1 MSGIHDPGNH
11 PPEAHIRSRRSFPVV
26 WIIPIVAIA
35 IAAFLGW
42 RAVYDRGPM
51 ITITFL
57 TGDGLTGGQ
66 TKVQHKAV
74 DLGTVRSITLS
85 PDMTHVV
92 VRVQM
97 RREATSELTENARF
111 WVVRPR
117 FTGSNVSG
125 LETLLSGAYIELDP
139 GVPGGAP
146 QREFT
151 GLEEPPAVRSD
162 EPGRTF
168 ELKADRIGSLST
180 GSPVFFH
187 DIDVG
192 ELLRYDV
199 GPQGEGITV
208 HIFVRAPYD
217 KFVHDGSRFWNVSGV
232 SIDLGAQGVR
242 VQLQSLIAVLSGGI
256 AFDTDP
262 KARNTPVAKT
272 DASFTLFKDEDTANA
287 QGYSTRFPYLIYFD
301 GSVRGLSPGAALEFQ
316 GIQIGVVTSVD
327 LELDPIRGTSRVAVR
342 VEVQPERVLSQR
354 RFPNATAYGAARA
367 LVAHGMRAQ
376 LITGNL
382 LTGQQVVSLAFVPGA
397 PPAEVT
403 QVDGITVLPSVSG
416 GLDNITA
423 GLSQVVDKLN
433 RLPLEQIAQNLNG
446 TLQSVRDMASGP
458 ELRQT
463 LQSMAT
469 TMVTVSDLVNKVNA
483 GATPALK
490 RLPEIAQSLQ
500 GAVDHANGLIGS
512 ANTGYGANSQFR
524 RDLERLLDQVS
535 DTARSVRIL
544 SDYLDQHPE
553 ALIRGRNAGQ

>member
-1 MSGIHDPGNH
+1 
-11 PPEAHIRSRRSFPVV
+11 
-26 WIIPIVAIA
+26 
-35 IAAFLGW
+35 
-42 RAVYDRGPM
+42 M

-97 RREATSELTENARF
+97 TREATPELTENARF

-139 GVPGGAP
+139 GAPGAAP
-146 QREFT
+146 QRDFT

-168 ELKADRIGSLST
+168 ELKTDRVGSFST

-192 ELLRYDV
+192 EVLRYDV
-199 GPQGEGITV
+199 GPQGEGITM
-208 HIFVRAPYD
+208 HIFIRAPYD
-217 KFVHDGSRFWNVSGV
+217 KFVHDGSRFWNASGV
-232 SIDLGAQGVR
+232 SIESGRAGRARAVAKPDRRPVR
-242 VQLQSLIAVLSGGI
+242 RHRVRYGSPRVAPPLC
-256 AFDTDP
+256 
-262 KARNTPVAKT
+262 AKT
-272 DASFTLFKDEDTANA
+272 DASFTLFKDEDTADT
-287 QGYSTRFPYLIYFD
+287 QSYSTRFPYLIYFD

-376 LITGNL
+376 LITGQSADRPAGRL
-382 LTGQQVVSLAFVPGA
+382 AGLCSRCAAGHGHASGRHHGAAQRQRRTGQHHRRPQPDRRQAQPAAARADRAKPQRHAAIGA
-397 PPAEVT
+397 RHRLRARASPDPAIHGQPPW
-403 QVDGITVLPSVSG
+403 
-416 GLDNITA
+416 
-423 GLSQVVDKLN
+423 
-433 RLPLEQIAQNLNG
+433 
-446 TLQSVRDMASGP
+446 
-458 ELRQT
+458 
-463 LQSMAT
+463 
-469 TMVTVSDLVNKVNA
+469 
-483 GATPALK
+483 
-490 RLPEIAQSLQ
+490 
-500 GAVDHANGLIGS
+500 S
-512 ANTGYGANSQFR
+512 A
-524 RDLERLLDQVS
+524 
-535 DTARSVRIL
+535 
-544 SDYLDQHPE
+544 
-553 ALIRGRNAGQ
+553 